1 MNSKVYKYFFFACAL
16 FIAGCGDDSSAS
28 ANGENLVEPS
38 VASCSDVTLA
48 PSSSDIAVQQS
59 SNSQI
64 LSSSLDAALPVA
76 SSDANALYSSAV
88 ESSGE
93 ALAPVSSSVEA
104 SASESSSSAAPA
116 ASSESK
122 VESSSS
128 VVEEPAARP
137 EIFLAQANDED
148 DGVAHEY
155 IEHTGYDGK
164 GILAYPKQLS
174 NDKKHAVV
182 VWGPGGDTEPGAYG
196 GMIHRLASH
205 GFVVIA
211 ISVSPGSGDNMI
223 AAIDWLEK
231 KNNDSND
238 PLYGKMDLTRVGCA
252 GHSMGGL
259 ESEQAAIKDERV
271 YTIVL
276 NNSGDKAHEAMSKIS
291 ENKTMLNIYGEG
303 GMERPN
309 AEADYNNPGVKAP
322 ACLIRMTG
330 GEGTECADNGMGGVD
345 CGWGHGSASW
355 GGMAGTIAWMR
366 WQLGNEDRKA
376 DFVGT
381 SGKYINGSIIGSRGN
396 WAGQCKNF

>member
-38 VASCSDVTLA
+38 VASSSDGMLAPGSSDV
-48 PSSSDIAVQQS
+48 AVPQS

-64 LSSSLDAALPVA
+64 SSSSLDAALPVA

-104 SASESSSSAAPA
+104 SASESSSSAAPT

-291 ENKTMLNIYGEG
+291 KEKTMLNIYGEA

-309 AEADYNNPGVKAP
+309 AEADYNNSGVVGG
-322 ACLIRMTG
+322 ACLIMMTG
-330 GEGTECADNGMGGVD
+330 GPQGGEG
-345 CGWGHGSASW
+345 GWGHGSASW
-355 GGMAGTIAWMR
+355 SGMAGTIAWMR

-376 DFVGT
+376 DFVGA
-381 SGKYINGSIIGSRGN
+381 SGKYIDGPIIGAQGH
-396 WAGQCKNF
+396 WDGQCKNF

>member
-1 MNSKVYKYFFFACAL
+1 MISKVYKYFFLACAL
-16 FIAGCGDDSSAS
+16 FLIGCGDDSVSNASAS
-28 ANGENLVEPS
+28 NLTT
-38 VASCSDVTLA
+38 SDA
-48 PSSSDIAVQQS
+48 ASSSDAIALSGSGAVLPQS
-59 SNSQI
+59 SSAEI
-64 LSSSLDAALPVA
+64 
-76 SSDANALYSSAV
+76 SSDANGV
-88 ESSGE
+88 FVPESSGDAA
-93 ALAPVSSSVEA
+93 ALSSGIV
-104 SASESSSSAAPA
+104 ESSSSAEVAVSSCEGA
-116 ASSESK
+116 SAVLSSSSVSSSESNA
-122 VESSSS
+122 ESSSS
-128 VVEEPAARP
+128 EVSKEEPAARP
-137 EIFLAQANDED
+137 EIFLATASDEN
-148 DGVAHEY
+148 DGVEHVY

-231 KNNDSND
+231 KNGDAND

-259 ESEQAAIKDERV
+259 ESEQAAIKDKRV

-291 ENKTMLNIYGEG
+291 KEKTMLNIYGEA

-309 AEADYNNPGVKAP
+309 AEADYNNSGVVGG
-322 ACLIRMTG
+322 ACLIMMTG
-330 GEGTECADNGMGGVD
+330 GPQGGEG
-345 CGWGHGSASW
+345 GWGHGSASW
-355 GGMAGTIAWMR
+355 SGMAGTIAWMR

-381 SGKYINGSIIGSRGN
+381 SGKYIDGPIIGAQGH
-396 WAGQCKNF
+396 WDGQCKNF

>member
-16 FIAGCGDDSSAS
+16 IFAGCGGDSSTS
-28 ANGENLVEPS
+28 ANGDVLVDPS
-38 VASCSDVTLA
+38 TL
-48 PSSSDIAVQQS
+48 SSSDGVLTPVSSDAMLLQSSNSLVPGSSSNVGVSSGVVDAVLSSGTDMSSSSGVVASSANQAVSSSSVAVQQS
-59 SNSQI
+59 SSSVNSN
-64 LSSSLDAALPVA
+64 A
-76 SSDANALYSSAV
+76 SSDSR
-88 ESSGE
+88 
-93 ALAPVSSSVEA
+93 
-104 SASESSSSAAPA
+104 
-116 ASSESK
+116 

-128 VVEEPAARP
+128 VIAEEVPAARP
-137 EIFLAQANDED
+137 EIFLAQADD
-148 DGVAHEY
+148 DHDGVQHEY
-155 IEHTGYDGK
+155 FEHTGYDGK

-231 KNNDSND
+231 KNADSND
-238 PLYGKMDLTRVGCA
+238 PLYGKMDFTRVGCA

-259 ESEQAAIKDERV
+259 ESEQAAIKDKRV

-291 ENKTMLNIYGEG
+291 KDKTMLNIYGEA

-309 AEADYNNPGVKAP
+309 AEADYNNPGVVGG
-322 ACLIRMTG
+322 ACLIKMTG
-330 GEGTECADNGMGGVD
+330 GPQGGEG
-345 CGWGHGSASW
+345 GWGHGSASW
-355 GGMAGTIAWMR
+355 SGIAGTIGWMR
-366 WQLGNEDRKA
+366 WQLGGEDRKA

-381 SGKYINGSIIGSRGN
+381 SGRYINGPIIGAQGN
-396 WAGQCKNF
+396 WEGTCKNF

>member
-16 FIAGCGDDSSAS
+16 FLIGCGDDSVSNASAS
-28 ANGENLVEPS
+28 NLTT
-38 VASCSDVTLA
+38 SDA
-48 PSSSDIAVQQS
+48 ASSSDAIALSGSGAVLPQS
-59 SNSQI
+59 SSAEI
-64 LSSSLDAALPVA
+64 
-76 SSDANALYSSAV
+76 SSDANGV
-88 ESSGE
+88 FVPESSGDAA
-93 ALAPVSSSVEA
+93 ALSSGIV
-104 SASESSSSAAPA
+104 ESSSSAEVVVSSCEGASA
-116 ASSESK
+116 EQSSSSVSSSESNA
-122 VESSSS
+122 ESSSS
-128 VVEEPAARP
+128 EASKEEPAARP

-155 IEHTGYDGK
+155 FEYTGYDGK

-291 ENKTMLNIYGEG
+291 KEKTMLNIYGEA

-309 AEADYNNPGVKAP
+309 AEADYNNSGVVGG
-322 ACLIRMTG
+322 ACLIMMTG
-330 GEGTECADNGMGGVD
+330 GPQGGEG
-345 CGWGHGSASW
+345 GWGHGSASW
-355 GGMAGTIAWMR
+355 SGMAGTIAWMR

-381 SGKYINGSIIGSRGN
+381 SGKYIDGPIIGAQGH
-396 WAGQCKNF
+396 WDGQCKNF

>member
-38 VASCSDVTLA
+38 VASSSDGMLAPGSSDV
-48 PSSSDIAVQQS
+48 AVPQS

-64 LSSSLDAALPVA
+64 SSSSLDAALPVA

-104 SASESSSSAAPA
+104 SASESSSSAAPT

-291 ENKTMLNIYGEG
+291 KEKTMLNIYGEA

-309 AEADYNNPGVKAP
+309 AEADYNNSGVVGG
-322 ACLIRMTG
+322 ACLIMMTG
-330 GEGTECADNGMGGVD
+330 GPQGGEG
-345 CGWGHGSASW
+345 GWGHGSASW
-355 GGMAGTIAWMR
+355 SGMAGTIAWMR

-381 SGKYINGSIIGSRGN
+381 SGKYINGPIIGSRGN

>member
-16 FIAGCGDDSSAS
+16 FLIGCGDDSVSNASAS
-28 ANGENLVEPS
+28 NLTT
-38 VASCSDVTLA
+38 SDA
-48 PSSSDIAVQQS
+48 ASSSDAIALSGSGAVLPQS
-59 SNSQI
+59 SSAEI
-64 LSSSLDAALPVA
+64 
-76 SSDANALYSSAV
+76 SSDANGV
-88 ESSGE
+88 FVPESSGDAA
-93 ALAPVSSSVEA
+93 ALSSGIV
-104 SASESSSSAAPA
+104 ESSSSAEVVVSSCEGASA
-116 ASSESK
+116 EQSSSSVSSSESNA
-122 VESSSS
+122 ESSSS
-128 VVEEPAARP
+128 EASKEEPAARP